1 MTVLFGAVRVLND
14 FFVNVLDLGTRWKP
28 KTGCR

>member
-1 MTVLFGAVRVLND
+1 MVLCGGVRGLND

-28 KTGCR
+28 KTGWR